1 MAEPIRKKGKRIV
14 GDAVAHIQASFNNT
28 IISITD
34 RQADEQAMIAA
45 HNCAVARSFHSYFN
59 QYILTDHERGYIVV
73 DEGDYGALPQHLM
86 DRVVDAVPSKM
97 IDEH

>member
-1 MAEPIRKKGKRIV
+1 
-14 GDAVAHIQASFNNT
+14 
-28 IISITD
+28 
-34 RQADEQAMIAA
+34 MIAA

-59 QYILTDHERGYIVV
+59 QYILTDHERGYIVI

>member
-1 MAEPIRKKGKRIV
+1 MNGS
-14 GDAVAHIQASFNNT
+14 QT
-28 IISITD
+28 LSITD
-34 RQADEQAMIAA
+34 RKADEQAMIAA

-59 QYILTDHERGYIVV
+59 QYILTDHERGYIVI

-86 DRVVDAVPSKM
+86 DRVVDSVPSKM